1 MESEKVKEIKKALED
16 NADREHYNSLWYMDD
31 CKCIT
36 VAYAD
41 ILTLI
46 NELESEN
53 ERLNKSDTSKE
64 ESSIEYYNLYKDLK
78 RKNKDLNELCELQR
92 VSISENFV
100 KENQL
105 KDRIAEL
112 EGEITKSDIIN
123 SKLEMDIEFLN
134 KQNIDLEIDR
144 DYYQEQFNE
153 QEDFYVEWNKQ
164 QLKQFAERLKEN
176 DKIKVILN
184 DGWIFS
190 YVEICKA
197 IDETLKE
204 FVEL

>member
-1 MESEKVKEIKKALED
+1 MESEKIKEIKKLFTNCDFTMKHCGNCVLWKDED
-16 NADREHYNSLWYMDD
+16 
-31 CKCIT
+31 CIET
-36 VAYAD
+36 IKSKV
-41 ILTLI
+41 LTLI

-92 VSISENFV
+92 VSIAENFV

-112 EGEITKSDIIN
+112 EKEIEELAKWQRKAVHYYKMAKSYGVECII
-123 SKLEMDIEFLN
+123 D
-134 KQNIDLEIDR
+134 
-144 DYYQEQFNE
+144 
-153 QEDFYVEWNKQ
+153 
-164 QLKQFAERLKEN
+164 N
-176 DKIKVILN
+176 D
-184 DGWIFS
+184 
-190 YVEICKA
+190 

-204 FVEL
+204 FLK